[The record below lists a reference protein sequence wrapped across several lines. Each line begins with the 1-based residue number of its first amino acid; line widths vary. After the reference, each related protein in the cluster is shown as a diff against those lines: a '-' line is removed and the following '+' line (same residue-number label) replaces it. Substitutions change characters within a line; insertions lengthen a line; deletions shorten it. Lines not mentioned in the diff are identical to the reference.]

1 MHTYQGRW
9 PDDHSERVLP
19 RLADFRFND
28 ALDVARYAELD
39 WLIPWRTWPEV
50 WHLDDDGAFQC
61 GSKGTSLDSVQTL
74 AEDPADMLRCREVDL
89 DWPCP
94 DRWLVIEPRHPWND
108 PYQVDESDAQAFLDL
123 RQGLARHGV
132 TLLDVMVFDQEFHW
146 WSLHELTSGT
156 TRWP

>member
-19 RLADFRFND
+19 RLFDFRFSD

-39 WLIPWRTWPEV
+39 
-50 WHLDDDGAFQC
+50 
-61 GSKGTSLDSVQTL
+61 
-74 AEDPADMLRCREVDL
+74 
-89 DWPCP
+89 
-94 DRWLVIEPRHPWND
+94 
-108 PYQVDESDAQAFLDL
+108 QVDESDAHAFLDL
-123 RQGLARHGV
+123 RQGLARHGI

-156 TRWP
+156 TRWL